1 MMKASRAYALINGR
15 NYVIPDDVKTIAPH
29 VLRHRIQLRKEEIEE
44 INEEQ
49 IIQETLSITP
59 VPKK

>member
-15 NYVIPDDVKTIAPH
+15 SYVIPDDVKAVAPH
-29 VLRHRIQLRKEEIEE
+29 VLRHRLQLRREMFEEASEDQIIEE
-44 INEEQ
+44 ALA
-49 IIQETLSITP
+49 TTP